1 MDRTSHVCADDGF
14 GLDPFQPRAQ
24 TSLARTF
31 GIATAERAFASG
43 RQMEAA

>member
-14 GLDPFQPRAQ
+14 ELDPFQPRAQ

-31 GIATAERAFASG
+31 GIATAERAFAFG
-43 RQMEAA
+43 RQVATA